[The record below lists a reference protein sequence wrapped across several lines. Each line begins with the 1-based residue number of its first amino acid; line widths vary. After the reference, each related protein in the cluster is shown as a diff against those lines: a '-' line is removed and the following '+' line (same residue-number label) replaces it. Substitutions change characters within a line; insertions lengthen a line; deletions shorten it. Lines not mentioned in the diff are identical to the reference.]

1 MLETIAAIKSNNPRK
16 IPQYDPSLLD
26 HMRKHLRGLMRSPGE
41 LRVKGSGGMCGSTLG
56 YI

>member
-26 HMRKHLRGLMRSPGE
+26 HMRKHLRGLVRT
-41 LRVKGSGGMCGSTLG
+41 SGMVN
-56 YI
+56 

>member
-26 HMRKHLRGLMRSPGE
+26 HMRKHLRGLMRTPGRYH
-41 LRVKGSGGMCGSTLG
+41 LDLVCKKSCVP
-56 YI
+56 